1 MTDVID
7 ALKRLERVGS
17 ENSKTTEK
25 LIQAAAALA
34 ATIAGMYNPGADELI
49 QVISDWSYDAQGL
62 PIQGSHSM
70 NYMISGGILVNGHD
84 YTYVAQNR
92 DAALAFSSDVANGL
106 LDLITENLQ
115 TRKEQSQGGLSI
127 LENAL
132 KDLGK

>member
-34 ATIAGMYNPGADELI
+34 AAIAGMYNPGTDELI

>member
-1 MTDVID
+1 
-7 ALKRLERVGS
+7 
-17 ENSKTTEK
+17 
-25 LIQAAAALA
+25 
-34 ATIAGMYNPGADELI
+34 MYNPGADELI